1 MITNEQSMCS
11 SGKAGKRPMLI
22 PMKRSRVIP
31 NSGLGGVQGGILH
44 MEQATKL
51 PRCPEMRKVF
61 ATNKL
66 EI

>member
-1 MITNEQSMCS
+1 MCS
-11 SGKAGKRPMLI
+11 SGQ
-22 PMKRSRVIP
+22 SRKKTDVDSNEKKP
-31 NSGLGGVQGGILH
+31 CNPKFRAWGGPGGILH